1 MISITLHLASRIAI
15 TGFLSVSFFRE
26 TVVRPTVQVLSEPK
40 KVSAG
45 LVVSTFGM
53 STIILLLAANEAAQR
68 FLSDTTNVP
77 FTGGDKATDSPTAQS
92 RRPPADL
99 PVADKREPSEEPMVD
114 DPCPTESPA
123 LAPAPAP
130 ASPSLQIFFS
140 PFQPS
145 SSSVFESTPF
155 INIDLPPFTF
165 NCNRLSIISNTTTIV
180 APDDDI
186 FSDEGLHAKDIESSG
201 DEWSVHEDD
210 YATSHPMEHE
220 LAHTTHDKHDH
231 DRDFDILLP
240 TLTTT
245 PIDDGP
251 SRPPNFPPSILVDPF
266 RTTSLSTDPSLP
278 GTAHLTDQLLQKTKA
293 THSLRGSRSATSW
306 LRPMILVTK
315 RVAGRLVPLPPVAV
329 PRYQKSRPDKLKSDI
344 QQKRKLRGSRL
355 NAACHSIARSCLA
368 RYTNSIGHLTQV
380 CERIREDNAAV
391 IDGWVAGMAEVGL
404 SSVLT
409 GRSTLPALSLL
420 PPRVDSSTPSEPGS

>member
-1 MISITLHLASRIAI
+1 ML
-15 TGFLSVSFFRE
+15 
-26 TVVRPTVQVLSEPK
+26 
-40 KVSAG
+40 
-45 LVVSTFGM
+45 
-53 STIILLLAANEAAQR
+53 TIILLLAANEAAQR

-77 FTGGDKATDSPTAQS
+77 FTGGNKATNTPTAQS

-99 PVADKREPSEEPMVD
+99 PVADKCEPSEEPMVD

-130 ASPSLQIFFS
+130 ASPSLQNFFS

-145 SSSVFESTPF
+145 SSSVFESRPF
-155 INIDLPPFTF
+155 INIDLPPFAF
-165 NCNRLSIISNTTTIV
+165 NCNHLSIISNTTTIV

-210 YATSHPMEHE
+210 YATSHPMEYE
-220 LAHTTHDKHDH
+220 PAHTTHDKHDH

-240 TLTTT
+240 TTTTT

-251 SRPPNFPPSILVDPF
+251 SRLPNFPPPILVDPF
-266 RTTSLSTDPSLP
+266 RTTSLTTDPSLP
-278 GTAHLTDQLLQKTKA
+278 GSAHLTDRLLQRTKA
-293 THSLRGSRSATSW
+293 THSLRGSRYATSW

-315 RVAGRLVPLPPVAV
+315 RATGRLVPLPPAAV
-329 PRYQKSRPDKLKSDI
+329 PRYQKSRPDKLKSGI

-368 RYTNSIGHLTQV
+368 RCTNSIVLGHLTQV
-380 CERIREDNAAV
+380 CERIREDNAAM
-391 IDGWVAGMAEVGL
+391 IDGWVTGMVEVGL

-409 GRSTLPALSLL
+409 GHHPTSPALSPP
-420 PPRVDSSTPSEPGS
+420 PPRVDSVTPSEPGSRIKARLTPLRQRTHAVAAAIPATSATSSLPWRRVS